1 MLRNTLFCGLAIA
14 CFATFALADNTN
26 DLNISLTMDC
36 QSGRYCYADPGSEGS
51 PATAYADFSGIGE
64 PWTFNTTTGEAIQ
77 WVDNDGNYSATF
89 GYGGSFQ
96 MTGPNGLTFIGV
108 VTSGSAEFV
117 PDSWTVQV
125 NYTGEWSNGVF
136 ASGEAEVQVGDGG
149 AFTEA
154 TLQSQATP
162 EPSSILLLGS
172 GVAGVILRK
181 RFCQVIG

>member
-1 MLRNTLFCGLAIA
+1 MPRNVLFCCLAIA
-14 CFATFALADNTN
+14 CLATVAVADNST

-51 PATAYADFSGIGE
+51 PATAYADFSGIGA

-77 WVDNDGNYSATF
+77 WVANDGNYSATF
-89 GYGGSFQ
+89 GYGGSFE
-96 MTGPNGLTFIGV
+96 MTGPNNLTFNGV

-117 PDSWTVQV
+117 PNSWTVQV
-125 NYTGEWSNGVF
+125 NYTGQWSNGVY
-136 ASGEAEVQVGDGG
+136 ASGEAEVQIEDGG
-149 AFTEA
+149 VYTAA

-162 EPSSILLLGS
+162 EPSSLLLLGS

-181 RFCQVIG
+181 RFW